1 MIRTFLIA
9 SALSLALSAPAAAQE
24 PRATVERLVV
34 AMNAGDA
41 AAARALFAPDGGSAY
56 GETAPLKTG
65 PALDAWLASDIF
77 GLNARFEVESM
88 TGEGDAVEA
97 TGRWGNPPT
106 RPFRYAFT
114 VAGDRIQSWR
124 VLRP

>member
-1 MIRTFLIA
+1 MRRIFLIA

-24 PRATVERLVV
+24 TRVAVQRLMA

-41 AAARALFAPDGGSAY
+41 AATRALFAPDGGSAY
-56 GETAPLKTG
+56 GENAPLKTG

-88 TGEGDAVEA
+88 TGEGNAVEA

-114 VAGDRIQSWR
+114 VASD
-124 VLRP
+124 